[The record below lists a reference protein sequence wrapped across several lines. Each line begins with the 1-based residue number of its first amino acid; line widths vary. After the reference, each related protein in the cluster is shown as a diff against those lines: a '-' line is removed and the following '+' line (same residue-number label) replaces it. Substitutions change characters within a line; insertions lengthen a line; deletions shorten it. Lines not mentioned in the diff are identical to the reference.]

1 VEIVVTAS
9 AWCVLEASSS
19 RSEEY
24 GRFVPG
30 DEVREP
36 TGWTCFGKG
45 NAFEDVVGLLGFE
58 EREKANLAGGRVA

>member
-1 VEIVVTAS
+1 MF
-9 AWCVLEASSS
+9 EASSS

-30 DEVREP
+30 EEMREV

-45 NAFEDVVGLLGFE
+45 NEFVEVDGLLLLDFE
-58 EREKANLAGGRVA
+58 EREKASLVD